1 MRRERRRVAPNEG
14 SAGADFDGFYAGAA
28 PRIARQMVLLTG
40 DLAEAED
47 ITHEAFARAW
57 TRWSRVRGY
66 ESPEAWVR
74 TVARRLA
81 VSRWRKL
88 RNGHTAWARHHDGHR
103 ANVPELSAD
112 HVILVGALRQLPER
126 QRVAIVLH
134 HLADL
139 TVEQVAAETGN
150 SVSAVKQQ
158 LARGR
163 RAMAGLLTD
172 AEPVA
177 PTTGEDR

>member
-1 MRRERRRVAPNEG
+1 MAPSEG
-14 SAGADFDGFYAGAA
+14 SAGADFDCFYAGAA
-28 PRIARQMVLLTG
+28 TRIARQMVLLTG

-47 ITHEAFARAW
+47 VTHEAFARAW
-57 TRWSRVRGY
+57 TRWSRVSTY

-81 VSRWRKL
+81 ISRWRKV
-88 RNGHTAWARHHDGHR
+88 RNGAMAWSRHDADRR
-103 ANVPELSAD
+103 AHLLELSAD
-112 HVILVGALRQLPER
+112 HVALVAALRQLSER
-126 QRVAIVLH
+126 QRVAVVLH

-139 TVEQVAAETGN
+139 TVEQVAAETGS

-163 RAMAGLLTD
+163 RALAGLLD
-172 AEPVA
+172 DSESALPA
-177 PTTGEDR
+177 GEE

>member
-1 MRRERRRVAPNEG
+1 VVPSEG
-14 SAGADFDGFYAGAA
+14 SAGAEFDGFYAGAA
-28 PRIARQMVLLTG
+28 PRIVRQLVFLTG

-47 ITHEAFARAW
+47 VTHEAFARAW
-57 TRWSRVRGY
+57 SRWARVSTY

-81 VSRWRKL
+81 ISRWRKI
-88 RNGHTAWARHHDGHR
+88 RNGALAWGRHEADRR
-103 ANVPELSAD
+103 AHVPELGAD
-112 HVILVGALRQLPER
+112 HVALVGALRQLPER
-126 QRVAIVLH
+126 QRVAVVLH

-139 TVEQVAAETGN
+139 TVEQVAAETGS

-163 RAMAGLLTD
+163 RALATLLDDPDPAVRT
-172 AEPVA
+172 V
-177 PTTGEDR
+177 GEDR